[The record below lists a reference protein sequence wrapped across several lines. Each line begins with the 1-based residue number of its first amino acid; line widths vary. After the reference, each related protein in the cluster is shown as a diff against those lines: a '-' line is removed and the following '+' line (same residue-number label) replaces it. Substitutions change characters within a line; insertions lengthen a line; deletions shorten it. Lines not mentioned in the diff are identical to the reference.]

1 MCGRQVHGE
10 VDESSVGR
18 IFVTASEEPATHGIL
33 YPEERNG
40 MPTKVNVVLDDDV
53 KADLDR
59 LVESGKRSRVI
70 NNALRRE
77 ILLISRR
84 AANARLDE
92 IRTTTKS
99 VSTAEIVKLIRR
111 DRGR

>member
-1 MCGRQVHGE
+1 
-10 VDESSVGR
+10 
-18 IFVTASEEPATHGIL
+18 
-33 YPEERNG
+33 
-40 MPTKVNVVLDDDV
+40 MPIKVNVVLDDDV

-59 LVESGKRSRVI
+59 LVDSGKRSRVI

-77 ILLISRR
+77 LRLISRR

-92 IRTTTKS
+92 LRTTTKP
-99 VSTAEIVKLIRR
+99 VSTGAIVKLIRR

>member
-1 MCGRQVHGE
+1 V
-10 VDESSVGR
+10 
-18 IFVTASEEPATHGIL
+18 
-33 YPEERNG
+33 
-40 MPTKVNVVLDDDV
+40 PTKVNIVLDDDV

-77 ILLISRR
+77 IQLISRR

-92 IRTTTKS
+92 MRRTTKS
-99 VSTAEIVKLIRR
+99 LSTADIVKLVRR

>member
-1 MCGRQVHGE
+1 
-10 VDESSVGR
+10 
-18 IFVTASEEPATHGIL
+18 
-33 YPEERNG
+33 
-40 MPTKVNVVLDDDV
+40 MPTKVNIVLDDDV

-77 ILLISRR
+77 IHLIGRR
-84 AANARLDE
+84 AANERLDAL
-92 IRTTTKS
+92 RNKTKP
-99 VSTAEIVKLIRR
+99 VSTADIVKLVRR

>member
-1 MCGRQVHGE
+1 
-10 VDESSVGR
+10 
-18 IFVTASEEPATHGIL
+18 
-33 YPEERNG
+33 
-40 MPTKVNVVLDDDV
+40 MPIKVNVVLDDDV

-59 LVESGKRSRVI
+59 LVDSGKRSRVI

-77 ILLISRR
+77 IRLISRR

-92 IRTTTKS
+92 LRSTTTP
-99 VSTAEIVKLIRR
+99 VSTDDIVKLIRR

>member
-1 MCGRQVHGE
+1 
-10 VDESSVGR
+10 
-18 IFVTASEEPATHGIL
+18 
-33 YPEERNG
+33 
-40 MPTKVNVVLDDDV
+40 MPTKVNFVLDDDV

-77 ILLISRR
+77 IHLISRR
-84 AANARLDE
+84 AASAHLDE
-92 IRTTTKS
+92 IRATTKR
-99 VSTAEIVKLIRR
+99 VSTDDIVKLIRR

>member
-1 MCGRQVHGE
+1 VRP
-10 VDESSVGR
+10 
-18 IFVTASEEPATHGIL
+18 TTHAIL
-33 YPEERNG
+33 YQQGRTFV
-40 MPTKVNVVLDDDV
+40 PTKVNIVLDDDV

-77 ILLISRR
+77 IQLISRR

-92 IRTTTKS
+92 MRRTTKS
-99 VSTAEIVKLIRR
+99 VSTADIVKLVRR

>member
-1 MCGRQVHGE
+1 
-10 VDESSVGR
+10 
-18 IFVTASEEPATHGIL
+18 
-33 YPEERNG
+33 

-59 LVESGKRSRVI
+59 LVDSGKRSRVI

-77 ILLISRR
+77 IQLISRR

-92 IRTTTKS
+92 LRSSTKP
-99 VSTAEIVKLIRR
+99 VSTDTIVQLVRR

>member
-1 MCGRQVHGE
+1 
-10 VDESSVGR
+10 
-18 IFVTASEEPATHGIL
+18 
-33 YPEERNG
+33 

-70 NNALRRE
+70 NSTLRRE
-77 ILLISRR
+77 IQLMKRR
-84 AANARLDE
+84 AANVRLDE
-92 IRTTTKS
+92 IRTTTKP
-99 VSTAEIVKLIRR
+99 VSTADIVRRLRR